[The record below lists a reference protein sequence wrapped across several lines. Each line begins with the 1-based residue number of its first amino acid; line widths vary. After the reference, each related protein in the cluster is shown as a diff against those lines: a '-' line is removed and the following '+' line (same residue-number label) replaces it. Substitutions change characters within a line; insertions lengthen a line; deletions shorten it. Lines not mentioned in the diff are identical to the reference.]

1 MVHIAIKLDCCFNVC
16 QPFFNFFKHLVVVE
30 LESGS
35 ESFDKFLQKL
45 GISNHG
51 LHVYFNILKNSTAQL
66 LKEHGFDHQII
77 FYSTNAD
84 CSGLILIK
92 DKPTPTIG
100 SLISSTKTPVGA
112 SHNRPERL
120 TQQKVIYIR
129 RLITYSKKQVFF
141 TPNTNTACLN

>member
-1 MVHIAIKLDCCFNVC
+1 MCILI
-16 QPFFNFFKHLVVVE
+16 FK
-30 LESGS
+30 
-35 ESFDKFLQKL
+35 
-45 GISNHG
+45 
-51 LHVYFNILKNSTAQL
+51 KNSTAQL

-100 SLISSTKTPVGA
+100 SLISSTKTPVGD

-120 TQQKVIYIR
+120 TEQKVIYIR
-129 RLITYSKKQVFF
+129 RLITYSKNKCSLPP
-141 TPNTNTACLN
+141 TPTPPVSIKNLNHHTTTNEPPTPPDLKKC